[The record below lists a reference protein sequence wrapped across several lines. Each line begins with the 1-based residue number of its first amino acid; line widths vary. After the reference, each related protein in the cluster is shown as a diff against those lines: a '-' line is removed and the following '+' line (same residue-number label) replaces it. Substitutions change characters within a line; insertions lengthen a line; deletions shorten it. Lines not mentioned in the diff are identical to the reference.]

1 LKVRCGKLAVENR
14 KYVHNSAGEAS
25 GMPIYAT
32 YSRNPDKKWFD
43 SGLRAI
49 YNVLRQDTRP
59 LAASLARAVFVP
71 SARAK
76 NEKNERIGKSWK
88 KKAGIGMAEFET
100 KALALAVGPG
110 TPVRAVGA

>member
-1 LKVRCGKLAVENR
+1 
-14 KYVHNSAGEAS
+14 
-25 GMPIYAT
+25 MPIYAT

-76 NEKNERIGKSWK
+76 NEKNERTGK